1 MENQDNYKSFG
12 KKIIR
17 ILNIN
22 KIPNA
27 AEASNLTYLRFYGVL
42 MIMFAAIFFK
52 KSLSFWPF
60 VRSFFFFLKF
70 RGGDET
76 F

>member
-42 MIMFAAIFFK
+42 MIMFAAIFLKKVFRFGHLFK
-52 KSLSFWPF
+52 VFFSF
-60 VRSFFFFLKF
+60 
-70 RGGDET
+70 
-76 F
+76 